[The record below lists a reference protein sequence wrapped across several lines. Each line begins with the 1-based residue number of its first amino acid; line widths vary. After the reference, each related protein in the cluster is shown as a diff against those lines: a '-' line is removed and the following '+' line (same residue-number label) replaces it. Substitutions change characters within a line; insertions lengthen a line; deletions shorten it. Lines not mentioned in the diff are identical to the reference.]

1 MEIIK
6 RNLDAIS
13 LLGHVSKDL
22 SSSRSHRLNSALHLK
37 CASLRD
43 LEYTD
48 TKNLSREG
56 ISKSLVKAKEVGGLC
71 KQFQP
76 ETYKTLFC
84 ATLTKTRGH
93 HNPKTIETGDHRSF
107 LEGQNTGRHLHKIF
121 IKIKKRFSM
130 EMNQV
135 KAGIAKNKLPN
146 WQKITRNNKLLE
158 KI

>member
-6 RNLDAIS
+6 RKLDAIS

-22 SSSRSHRLNSALHLK
+22 SSPRRDRLNSALHPK

-56 ISKSLVKAKEVGGLC
+56 ISKSLVKSKEVGGLC

-84 ATLTKTRGH
+84 ATLTKTGGH
-93 HNPKTIETGDHRSF
+93 HNPETIETGDHRSF
-107 LEGQNTGRHLHKIF
+107 LKGQNTDRHLHKIF
-121 IKIKKRFSM
+121 IKIKNFFQWK
-130 EMNQV
+130 
-135 KAGIAKNKLPN
+135 
-146 WQKITRNNKLLE
+146 
-158 KI
+158 